1 MIVHIFPPAASFG
14 AVRYNTNKIEK
25 DKGELMKVSGFG
37 PLQGLWELKPE
48 DYKNYL
54 QTVSALNKAV
64 SLPQFH
70 AVISAKGR
78 ICDKDALTEIAVEW
92 LGTMG
97 YGEQPYLIVFHKDTG
112 NNHVHMVTTRID
124 KQGKKIN
131 SGFEH
136 IRAVNNLN
144 RILGIDEKHT
154 VEADI
159 AKALTYQF
167 STKAQF
173 RMILE
178 SQGYT
183 LKENEVIKFG
193 IKQAEIDN
201 DLVEE
206 KIKIYKPDAE
216 RKMQLKAI
224 FHKYSRIY
232 DTTLKSNTIALP
244 GGYHQKSNGFTSDF
258 SAIVKEKLGLILV
271 YHASGDKPAYGYTII
286 DNAGKM
292 VFKGSEIMPLKELL
306 EIPIGKFEFIEDD
319 NHELNAEL
327 PEPEINAETR
337 SYYAAILKA
346 ALYNYPDI
354 VQGLHHQGL
363 TIIHSGEDFILGDQG
378 AQIFINIDELLSGD
392 DYDRLVEVFSHAAEL
407 SDETEMQNI
416 WIPGINI
423 ASDIDD
429 EAVHGRNRRRI
440 KKTSTNSR

>member
-1 MIVHIFPPAASFG
+1 M
-14 AVRYNTNKIEK
+14 
-25 DKGELMKVSGFG
+25 
-37 PLQGLWELKPE
+37 
-48 DYKNYL
+48 
-54 QTVSALNKAV
+54 
-64 SLPQFH
+64 
-70 AVISAKGR
+70 
-78 ICDKDALTEIAVEW
+78 
-92 LGTMG
+92 
-97 YGEQPYLIVFHKDTG
+97 
-112 NNHVHMVTTRID
+112 
-124 KQGKKIN
+124 
-131 SGFEH
+131 
-136 IRAVNNLN
+136 
-144 RILGIDEKHT
+144 
-154 VEADI
+154 
-159 AKALTYQF
+159 
-167 STKAQF
+167 
-173 RMILE
+173 
-178 SQGYT
+178 
-183 LKENEVIKFG
+183 
-193 IKQAEIDN
+193 
-201 DLVEE
+201 
-206 KIKIYKPDAE
+206 
-216 RKMQLKAI
+216 
-224 FHKYSRIY
+224 
-232 DTTLKSNTIALP
+232 
-244 GGYHQKSNGFTSDF
+244 
-258 SAIVKEKLGLILV
+258 GLILV

-327 PEPEINAETR
+327 PEQEINAETR

-440 KKTSTNSR
+440 KKTRTNSR